1 MPNCATFRLHGAHFF
16 SPHQQALDTDKL
28 QTFEFQ
34 VAATGLRFDQFL
46 ALHFPAISLTRIRRA
61 IREGHAR
68 VNDKHRIQGWILA
81 PGDHVTI
88 SVDPASPT
96 SALPEAI
103 PLDILF
109 EDDDL
114 IIINKPT
121 GLLSHPSTNEKSGTL
136 MNALAWHVLH
146 SRHTPGHAAPRPVLL
161 HRLDRDTSG
170 VIAISKNER
179 ATRIVTKAFR
189 QRRVSKTYLA
199 LVGGVMTEDT
209 GLIDAPIGR
218 EAHAWPRWRVMEGGD
233 DSQTRFTV
241 KQRFARHTLVE
252 LEPLTGRTHQLRIH
266 CAHIGHPIT
275 GDQVYR
281 GRSENHAPGI
291 PGLTLKHQL
300 LHAHRLTLRHP
311 TTGAEMTFT
320 APLPALM
327 TEALEAVKDDH
338 QRTIKS

>member
-1 MPNCATFRLHGAHFF
+1 M
-16 SPHQQALDTDKL
+16 DTDRL

-34 VAATGLRFDQFL
+34 VAAPGLRFDQFL

-61 IREGHAR
+61 IREGQAR
-68 VNDKHRIQGWILA
+68 VNGKHRIQGWILA
-81 PGDHVTI
+81 PGDLVTLSI
-88 SVDPASPT
+88 DPAAPT

-136 MNALAWHVLH
+136 MNALAWHFLH
-146 SRHTPGHAAPRPVLL
+146 RPHKPGKAAPRPVLL

-199 LVGGVMTEDT
+199 LVGGVMAEDT

-218 EAHAWPRWRVMEGGD
+218 EAHTWPRWRVMEGGD
-233 DSQTRFTV
+233 ASQTRFTV
-241 KQRFARHTLVE
+241 KERFASHTLVE

-281 GRSENHAPGI
+281 GSSEHHAPGI
-291 PGLTLKHQL
+291 PGLKLKHQL
-300 LHAHRLTLRHP
+300 LHAHQLTLRHP
-311 TTGAEMTFT
+311 SAGTDMTFT
-320 APLPALM
+320 APLPPLM
-327 TEALEAVKDDH
+327 AEAIARLA
-338 QRTIKS
+338 QRPQES